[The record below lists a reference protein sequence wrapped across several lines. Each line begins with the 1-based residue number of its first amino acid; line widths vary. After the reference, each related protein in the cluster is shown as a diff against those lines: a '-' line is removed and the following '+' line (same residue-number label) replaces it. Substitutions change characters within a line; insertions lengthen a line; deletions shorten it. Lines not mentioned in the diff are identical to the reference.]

1 MSQRVGKS
9 QVLPESFFMKAMK
22 KEGSLEALE
31 GERVASWALDV
42 HRQYEAQAAHL
53 AAL

>member
-9 QVLPESFFMKAMK
+9 QVAPESFFVKAMK
-22 KEGSLEALE
+22 KEDSLEALE
-31 GERVASWALDV
+31 VERAASWALGV

-53 AAL
+53 AAH

>member
-9 QVLPESFFMKAMK
+9 QVPPESFFMKAMK
-22 KEGSLEALE
+22 QEGFLEALE
-31 GERVASWALDV
+31 GERAASWALDV
-42 HRQYEAQAAHL
+42 HRQDETQAAHL